1 MSTINFAPNSTKLK
15 ALKYAVDVNID
26 ILNDMAADPM
36 WLTPADVRKL
46 STLSDE
52 EIRTELSK
60 NSKEIYENID
70 MLVALQLLQTEL
82 NEIQ

>member
-26 ILNDMAADPM
+26 MLNDMAVDPM
-36 WLTPADVRKL
+36 WLSPADVRRL
-46 STLSDE
+46 ATLSDE
-52 EIRTELSK
+52 DIRAELSK
-60 NSKEIYENID
+60 NSKEVYENID
-70 MLVALQLLQTEL
+70 KLVALQFLQAEL